1 MRTFQILLFCSF
13 FSTTVLVGQADSV
26 FAAQSNSMSLGQ
38 NDFTNCTAVL
48 LNDKMVVNEYTPTG
62 KCELGLD
69 AKGVFTVQPVSLQD
83 NNVTI
88 PQGKRRFKIA
98 IKDANTRTLTSFS
111 DQIYTE
117 IEVGKVLSQC
127 KKGDYIVFI
136 TLDRELALPHN
147 EVLVR

>member
-1 MRTFQILLFCSF
+1 MRIFQILLFCSF
-13 FSTTVLVGQADSV
+13 FSATVLVGQADSV
-26 FAAQSNSMSLGQ
+26 FAAQNNSMSLGQ

-98 IKDANTRTLTSFS
+98 IKDSNTKTLTSFS

>member
-1 MRTFQILLFCSF
+1 MRIFQIFLFCSF
-13 FSTTVLVGQADSV
+13 FSATVLVGQADSV
-26 FAAQSNSMSLGQ
+26 FAAQNNSRSLGQ
-38 NDFTNCTAVL
+38 NEFTNCTAVL

-62 KCELGLD
+62 KCELDLD
-69 AKGVFTVQPVSLQD
+69 AKGIFTVQPVSLQD

-98 IKDANTRTLTSFS
+98 IKDSNTKTLTSFS

-117 IEVGKVLSQC
+117 IEVGKVLRQC